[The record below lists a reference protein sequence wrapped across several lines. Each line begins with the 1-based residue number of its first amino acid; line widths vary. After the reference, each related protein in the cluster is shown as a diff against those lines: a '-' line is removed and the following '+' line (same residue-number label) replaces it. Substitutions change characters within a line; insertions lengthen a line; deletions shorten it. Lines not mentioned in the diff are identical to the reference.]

1 MFTDIFTEWVI
12 MFSFELEHT
21 DGKARAGRIT
31 TPHGVV
37 ETPIFMPVGT
47 VGSVKTLSPQELTDC
62 GAQIILGNTYHLY
75 LRPGTDVLEKFGGLA
90 AFSSWKKPTLTDSGG
105 FQVFSLAELNKITEE
120 GVRFRSHLDGSPL
133 FLDPETSIKIQE
145 SIGADIIMSF
155 DECIPY
161 PSDEDYV
168 LKSVDRTARWAE
180 RGKAAKTRHDQALFG
195 IVQGGVYE
203 NLRSRSA
210 RQITSIGFD
219 GYSIGGLAVGEEISK
234 MYEIC
239 GYTAELLPTDKP
251 RYLMGVGTPEDL
263 LNCIGVGVDMFD
275 CVMPT
280 RNARNGM
287 LFTSS
292 GRVHI
297 KRADYAKSDEPVD
310 KECSCYTCRNFS
322 RGYLR
327 HLYKAGEL
335 LALRLNSLH
344 NIAFYLSLVK
354 NAKNAIRNGVF
365 AKFQA
370 EALYRMKF
378 GGSL

>member
-1 MFTDIFTEWVI
+1 
-12 MFSFELEHT
+12 MFSFNLECT
-21 DGKARAGRIT
+21 DGKARAGRIS
-31 TPHGVV
+31 TPHGEI

-75 LRPGTDVLEKFGGLA
+75 LRPGTKILERFGGLA

-105 FQVFSLAELNKITEE
+105 FQVFSLAELNKITED

-161 PSDEDYV
+161 PSDEGYV

-180 RGKAAKTRHDQALFG
+180 RGKAAKTRADQALFG

-203 NLRSRSA
+203 NMRSRSVK
-210 RQITSIGFD
+210 QITSIGFD

-234 MYEIC
+234 MYDVC
-239 GYTAELLPTDKP
+239 GYTAELLPVDKP

-292 GRVHI
+292 GRLHI
-297 KRADYAKSDEPVD
+297 KRADYADSDDPVD
-310 KECSCYTCRNFS
+310 SECSCYTCRNFS

-354 NAKNAIRNGVF
+354 NARNAIKKGVF
-365 AKFQA
+365 AEFQA
-370 EALYRMKF
+370 ETLYRMKF
-378 GGSL
+378 GGNQ

>member
-1 MFTDIFTEWVI
+1 MST
-12 MFSFELEHT
+12 FSFRLEHT
-21 DGKARAGRIT
+21 DGRARAGRIS
-31 TPHGVV
+31 TPHGEI

-47 VGSVKTLSPQELTDC
+47 VGSVKTLSPLELTEC

-75 LRPGTDVLEKFGGLA
+75 LRPGTEVLERFGGLA

-105 FQVFSLAELNKITEE
+105 FQVFSLAGLNKITEE
-120 GVRFRSHLDGSPL
+120 GVSFRSHLDGSPL
-133 FLDPETSIKIQE
+133 FLNPETSIKIQE

-155 DECIPY
+155 DECIPF
-161 PSDEDYV
+161 PSSREYV

-180 RGKAAKTRHDQALFG
+180 RGKAAKTRGDQALFG

-203 NLRSRSA
+203 DMRMRSA
-210 RQITSIGFD
+210 GQITSIGFD
-219 GYSIGGLAVGEEISK
+219 GYSIGGLAVGEEIPR

-239 GYTAELLPTDKP
+239 GYTADLLPRDKP

-263 LNCIGVGVDMFD
+263 LNCIGLGVDMFD

-280 RNARNGM
+280 RNARNGT
-287 LFTSS
+287 LFTSR
-292 GRVHI
+292 GRLHI
-297 KRADYAKSDEPVD
+297 KRLDNALSDEPVD
-310 KECSCYTCRNFS
+310 PECGCYTCRNFS

-344 NIAFYLSLVK
+344 NAAFYLSLVK
-354 NAKNAIRNGVF
+354 NARNAIRKGVF
-365 AKFQA
+365 SGFKS
-370 EALYRMKF
+370 EALEKMKI
-378 GGSL
+378 GGLK

>member
-1 MFTDIFTEWVI
+1 
-12 MFSFELEHT
+12 
-21 DGKARAGRIT
+21 
-31 TPHGVV
+31 
-37 ETPIFMPVGT
+37 
-47 VGSVKTLSPQELTDC
+47 
-62 GAQIILGNTYHLY
+62 
-75 LRPGTDVLEKFGGLA
+75 
-90 AFSSWKKPTLTDSGG
+90 
-105 FQVFSLAELNKITEE
+105 
-120 GVRFRSHLDGSPL
+120 
-133 FLDPETSIKIQE
+133 
-145 SIGADIIMSF
+145 GADIIMSF

-203 NLRSRSA
+203 NLRSRSV